1 MNAYSKKR
9 ETGAWLVGSMG
20 GRRRAGSRGWQG
32 FWLYSRGGKLLQ
44 PLSRGKPALL
54 KYFPRKY
61 PSTPTI
67 AAKIME
73 RPIYN
78 PSLLFFGSFIC
89 SPPGGRISF
98 LKPFLTD
105 LVFCFLSLHVCV
117 HVCVCVRMYLAM
129 LFFILHFISHIT
141 ICIIH
146 VLVIY

>member
-1 MNAYSKKR
+1 MSIADKFNILLMASILPWASSVDKDN
-9 ETGAWLVGSMG
+9 T
-20 GRRRAGSRGWQG
+20 
-32 FWLYSRGGKLLQ
+32 LYSLG
-44 PLSRGKPALL
+44 A
-54 KYFPRKY
+54 FFF
-61 PSTPTI
+61 
-67 AAKIME
+67 
-73 RPIYN
+73 
-78 PSLLFFGSFIC
+78 FFGSFIS

-129 LFFILHFISHIT
+129 LFFILHFISRIT